1 MIKRGST
8 NALLQKAQ
16 SQLRGEKLPK
26 ANEEEDDIN
35 VSNFQNFQKLLDM
48 IS

>member
-35 VSNFQNFQKLLDM
+35 VGNFQKLFDM